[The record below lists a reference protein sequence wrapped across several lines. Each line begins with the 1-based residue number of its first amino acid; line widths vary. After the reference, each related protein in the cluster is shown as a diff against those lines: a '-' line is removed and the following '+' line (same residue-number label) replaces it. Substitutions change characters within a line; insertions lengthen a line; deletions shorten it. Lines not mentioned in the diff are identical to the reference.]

1 MSASEPSF
9 AGDVFNAR
17 DLSTRDVARHFV
29 PPAAFTRLI
38 SDAHCVLEGPRGS
51 GKTTLLRMITP
62 EAYTIWRRMEPGPS
76 LSFIGVFVPADVRWA
91 KQLCARLSRVDDV
104 AARDALQESAFS
116 SALNLAIVDTVERCA
131 SLHDENAPEHPS
143 LCFRLSRKDQSQ
155 IVEALSDL
163 WRLDVRVPSFNGI
176 RLELRKRQR
185 DIGALAL
192 DIALGRSVS
201 DIFTRNNYL
210 ATGWLDSAICTIES
224 INEILERPEQRWAVL
239 LDELEIVPPTL
250 LASIVTALRSTSPL
264 LRFKLAL
271 SPSGSDLIGT
281 PDPSAPTAS
290 NDYRPVKLWYD
301 NRDEARSFAGRLFST
316 AARRLGI
323 LPEGQS
329 LAEALAGSVI
339 WDDESDQDDAHAVE
353 SSEGQPKSSKSE
365 HALDRER
372 TFVALY
378 SRDESFRIF
387 LDEKGIK
394 PDSLPTSDKTPAG
407 ALVRKIA
414 PLVLHREREVE
425 RFESR
430 IGKAQRKGGRKSLHI
445 YGGYPALLDLTE
457 ANPRWVLTLVE
468 ALNAESN
475 ETGRAVG
482 AQSVQTQ
489 AIRTFVEQ
497 FASKLMVYPIG
508 ESTSSLDASPLQFVD
523 RLAGAITQTLFDG
536 PFASDPPLSFTIDQE
551 AMSQYGN
558 YIRTCIDLGALVI
571 IRRGPSAQ
579 LSTMNINC
587 NALVG
592 SRVRISYRL
601 APHYRIPLRSTK
613 EQAVSRA
620 LRLGGV
626 AGAGLKSATLISDSF
641 ENRTTGSK
649 TATGPEQ
656 FKLL

>member
-9 AGDVFNAR
+9 SGDVFNAR
-17 DLSTRDVARHFV
+17 DLSTQDVARHFV
-29 PPAAFTRLI
+29 PPAAFSRLI

-51 GKTTLLRMITP
+51 GKTTLLRMLTP
-62 EAYTIWRRMEPGPS
+62 EAFTIWRKMEPGQS
-76 LSFIGVFVPADVRWA
+76 LGFIGVFVPADVRWA
-91 KQLCARLSRVDDV
+91 KQLSARLSRVEDA

-116 SALNLAIVDTVERCA
+116 SALNLAIVDTLEKCA
-131 SLHDENAPEHPS
+131 HLHAEHASQHPS
-143 LCFRLSRKDQSQ
+143 LCFQLSKRDQSR

-192 DIALGRSVS
+192 DVALGRSVS
-201 DIFTRNNYL
+201 DIFAQNKYL
-210 ATGWLDSAICTIES
+210 AAGWLDTAICTIES
-224 INEILERPEQRWAVL
+224 VNEILERPEQRWAVL

-250 LASIVTALRSTSPL
+250 LASIVTALRSTSAL

-301 NRDEARSFAGRLFST
+301 NRDEARSFAERLFST

-323 LPEGQS
+323 LQDDQS
-329 LAEALAGSVI
+329 LADALAVSVI
-339 WDDESDQDDAHAVE
+339 WDDECDQGDNSAIDG
-353 SSEGQPKSSKSE
+353 SELQVSSSKSE
-365 HALDRER
+365 HALDREKV
-372 TFVALY
+372 FSDLY
-378 SRDESFRIF
+378 LKDESFRIF
-387 LDEKGIK
+387 MDEKGIK
-394 PDSLPTSDKTPAG
+394 PNSLPTSDKTPTG

-425 RFESR
+425 RFDSKLGR
-430 IGKAQRKGGRKSLHI
+430 TLRKGGRKSLHV

-475 ETGRAVG
+475 ETGRTVG

-508 ESTSSLDASPLQFVD
+508 DSTSPFDASPLQFID
-523 RLAGAITQTLFDG
+523 RLAGAITRTLFDG
-536 PFASDPPLSFTIDQE
+536 PFVSDPPLSFTIDQE

-571 IRRGPSAQ
+571 LRRGPSAQ
-579 LSTMNINC
+579 LSTTTINC

-613 EQAVSRA
+613 EQSVSRA
-620 LRLGGV
+620 FRLGGAADTTIESAPLIAESV
-626 AGAGLKSATLISDSF
+626 GKHPMDPKS
-641 ENRTTGSK
+641 
-649 TATGPEQ
+649 ATGPEQ

>member
-29 PPAAFTRLI
+29 PPAAFSRLI

-51 GKTTLLRMITP
+51 GKTTLLRMLTP

-91 KQLCARLSRVDDV
+91 KQLCARLSRVDDI

-131 SLHDENAPEHPS
+131 SLYDENAPDHPS
-143 LCFRLSRKDQSQ
+143 LCFQLSRKDQSR

-176 RLELRKRQR
+176 RLEIRKRQR

-201 DIFTRNNYL
+201 DIFSENNYL
-210 ATGWLDSAICTIES
+210 ATGWLDSAIGTIES

-290 NDYRPVKLWYD
+290 NDYRPVKLWYE
-301 NRDEARSFAGRLFST
+301 NRDEARSFAERLFSR

-323 LPEGQS
+323 LQEGQS

-339 WDDESDQDDAHAVE
+339 WDDEPGQDDVHAIE
-353 SSEGQPKSSKSE
+353 FSEGQSKSSN
-365 HALDRER
+365 LDREK

-387 LDEKGIK
+387 LDEKGVK

-407 ALVRKIA
+407 ALIRKIA

-425 RFESR
+425 RFDSK
-430 IGKAQRKGGRKSLHI
+430 IGKTQRKGGRKSLHI

-489 AIRTFVEQ
+489 AIRAFVEQ

-508 ESTSSLDASPLQFVD
+508 ESTSSLHASPLQFVD

-536 PFASDPPLSFTIDQE
+536 PFVSDPPLSFTIDQE
-551 AMSQYGN
+551 AMSQYGS

-571 IRRGPSAQ
+571 IRRGPSAP

-613 EQAVSRA
+613 EQPVSRA

-626 AGAGLKSATLISDSF
+626 ALMSATLTSDGF
-641 ENRTTGSK
+641 ENRPTGSK
-649 TATGPEQ
+649 TTTGPEQ